1 MINIGTQTGKR
12 ADMTRMM
19 NPYPLTYSESGVK
32 WMLGGGDPSEFF
44 EGEPGELLDNDLSD
58 TLDDVIDGIAQAR
71 GITPKEIWLGSSTTA
86 VSKFI
91 FEYLRRKWQLDAGE
105 AKEQFGQSPKAL
117 IPSPTYEG
125 IITQLKQIGWD
136 VIREEYPIPELYTS
150 TYFESFL
157 HRIRNEKPYLVV
169 IANPNNPTGAFFNP
183 ENVASICAEVESYGG
198 YVVVDEAYLRV
209 VDPKGQLSAVQLLK
223 SSSGQEGYA
232 EQESE
237 PASNLV
243 VIESVQ
249 KNWPVHI
256 IKGAKKT
263 PHSSDEAKLAVV
275 YASEEIIEG
284 LKNDIDKVQQAI
296 TEDDPTA
303 TETLNDLIPSKIG
316 ILLFMLAFMKPEY
329 WEHISYVLLTQI
341 NIVLHTLHEINEL
354 AQKQAPVNTGAGE
367 QHPPLL
373 LPEPQKSVTGVMVI
387 GVLKSA
393 VNTARVRNGVTPNLE
408 APNHMITNQK
418 TPNLEALNQAPD
430 HVDKGEVVSNEVV
443 SNEDALTVSQL
454 LAESGVEVTPALQGH
469 PLSKLYDIFRI
480 VVQDAEQNGVFL
492 LALAKLMLELEAIN

>member
-1 MINIGTQTGKR
+1 MINNGTHRDTR

-19 NPYPLTYSESGVK
+19 NPYALIFPHREVEL
-32 WMLGGGDPSEFF
+32 MLGGDVLSEFS
-44 EGEPGELLDNDLSD
+44 EKEPIELPDNDLSD
-58 TLDDVIDGIAQAR
+58 TLDDVKDGIAQAR
-71 GITPKEIWLGSSTTA
+71 GITPNEIWLGSSTTA

-91 FEYLRRKWQLDAGE
+91 FGYLRRKWQLDAGE
-105 AKEQFGQSPKAL
+105 AKEQLGQSPKAL

-223 SSSGQEGYA
+223 SSSGQESYA
-232 EQESE
+232 GQELKL
-237 PASNLV
+237 ASNLI

-256 IKGAKKT
+256 TKGAQKT
-263 PHSSDEAKLAVV
+263 PYSSDEAKLAVV
-275 YASEEIIEG
+275 YASVEIIKG
-284 LKNDIDKVQQAI
+284 LKNSIDKVKQAM
-296 TEDDPTA
+296 TEGDPTA
-303 TETLNDLIPSKIG
+303 TETLNDLIPSEIG

-329 WEHISYVLLTQI
+329 WEHIAYVLLTQI

-354 AQKQAPVNTGAGE
+354 AQKQAPQYTGAGE
-367 QHPPLL
+367 QHSPLL
-373 LPEPQKSVTGVMVI
+373 LPEESVTGVMVI

-393 VNTARVRNGVTPNLE
+393 VSSAKVP
-408 APNHMITNQK
+408 
-418 TPNLEALNQAPD
+418 NQAPD
-430 HVDKGEVVSNEVV
+430 HVDTGEVVSDEVVSTEVV
-443 SNEDALTVSQL
+443 SNKDALTVSQL

-469 PLSKLYDIFRI
+469 PLSDLYHMFRI
-480 VVQDAEQNGVFL
+480 VVQDPEPNSVFL
-492 LALAKLMLELEAIN
+492 LELAKLMLKLEAIN